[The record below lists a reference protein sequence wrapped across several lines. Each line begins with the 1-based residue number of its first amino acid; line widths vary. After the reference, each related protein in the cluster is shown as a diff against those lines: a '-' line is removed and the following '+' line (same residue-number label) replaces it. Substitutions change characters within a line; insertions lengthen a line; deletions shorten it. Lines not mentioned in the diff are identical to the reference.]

1 MDTFKIFSGSSH
13 PKLAGDIC
21 RILGEPLCAT
31 ETYNYRNGCF
41 EVALV
46 DNMRGYHVFILQTSV
61 PDKAA
66 LHIHLFEL
74 LEMVQAARKA
84 SADKITVF
92 MPHTSYARSDRKWRG
107 HIPITG
113 HLLANLLCTSGMDRF
128 VAMDLHS
135 SQFLGFFPPNI
146 VVDHLSAFRILAD
159 HLKEKQYSPEEA
171 LILPG
176 DRGFQAEA
184 ERFGEALG
192 LPVGRIEKKRL
203 GDEKV
208 VIKSIEGPIEGRHI
222 ILCDD
227 EIAAATT
234 VRTIAEEL
242 EERGALGIT
251 AVATHMLCSPKTVEN
266 LRFHLFEEV
275 VVTDSVPLPPIHS
288 ASLPLKILSVAP
300 LLAQAVKEICT
311 IGGSISKL
319 FE

>member
-1 MDTFKIFSGSSH
+1 MNTFKVFSGSSH
-13 PKLAGDIC
+13 PKLSKDIC
-21 RILGEPLCAT
+21 HILGEPLCAT

-84 SADKITVF
+84 SAEKITVF
-92 MPHTSYARSDRKWRG
+92 MSHTSYARSDRKWRG

-113 HLLANLLCTSGMDRF
+113 HLLANLLCTAGMDRF
-128 VAMDLHS
+128 VGMDLHS
-135 SQFLGFFPPNI
+135 PQFLGFFPPGI
-146 VVDHLSAFRILAD
+146 VVDHLSAFRILTNY
-159 HLKEKQYSPEEA
+159 LKGKGFSPGET

-176 DRGFQAEA
+176 DSGFQTEA
-184 ERFGEALG
+184 ERFGEILG
-192 LPVGRIEKKRL
+192 LPVGRVEKERV

-208 VIKSIEGPIEGRHI
+208 VIKSIEGEVEGRHI

-234 VRTIAEEL
+234 VRTIAEKL
-242 EERGALGIT
+242 EKRGALGIT

-266 LRFHLFEEV
+266 LKFHLFEEV
-275 VVTDSVPLPPIHS
+275 VVTDSVPIPPIHS
-288 ASLPLKILSVAP
+288 ASLPLKALSVAP
-300 LLAQAVKEICT
+300 LLATAIKEICT
-311 IGGSISKL
+311 VGGSISKL